1 MISAY
6 NRSQIIKAVFLAL
19 AGVICY
25 LIAWVF
31 FKYGLAMIFGGFRL
45 PVVWIP
51 WLTLAALFVITGS
64 GYRQWQQG
72 DGFKTYVESSLFH
85 DLGDDSGSAFWADH
99 YARRVTGPAYIVSQ
113 VCLGGPLFLLKAW
126 KHFQQRLVAWPGLE
140 ERLKE
145 VLNLLRAANKWQSID
160 EHPQHR
166 REILMLAQMKQ
177 IDFSAHKGIPRIKAS
192 PPAHGV

>member
-6 NRSQIIKAVFLAL
+6 NRSQIFKAVCLAF

-31 FKYGLAMIFGGFRL
+31 FEIGLTMIFGGFRL
-45 PVVWIP
+45 PMAWVP
-51 WLTLAALFVITGS
+51 WLTLTTLLVITAS
-64 GYRQWQQG
+64 GYRQWLQG
-72 DGFKTYVESSLFH
+72 GGFKTYVESSLFH
-85 DLGDDSGSAFWADH
+85 DLGDDSGSAVWADH
-99 YARRVTGPAYIVSQ
+99 YARQVTGPAYIVSQ

-126 KHFQQRLVAWPGLE
+126 KHFQQRLVAEPGLE

-145 VLNLLRAANKWQSID
+145 VLSILSASNKWQSID
-160 EHPQHR
+160 EYPQHR

>member
-1 MISAY
+1 MVSAY
-6 NRSQIIKAVFLAL
+6 NRTQIIKAVFLAL

-51 WLTLAALFVITGS
+51 WLTFGALLMITGS
-64 GYRQWQQG
+64 GFRQWQQG

-126 KHFQQRLVAWPGLE
+126 KHFQQRLVAESGLE

-145 VLNLLRAANKWQSID
+145 VLSLLRAANKWQSID

-177 IDFSAHKGIPRIKAS
+177 IDFSAHKGIPRIKALS
-192 PPAHGV
+192 PAHGV

>member
-6 NRSQIIKAVFLAL
+6 NRSQIFKAAFLAL

-31 FKYGLAMIFGGFRL
+31 FKYGLTMVFRSFRL
-45 PVVWIP
+45 PIVWVP
-51 WLTLAALFVITGS
+51 WLTWAALLVITVS
-64 GYRQWQQG
+64 GYSQWQQG

-85 DLGDDSGSAFWADH
+85 DLGEDSGSAVWADH

-126 KHFQQRLVAWPGLE
+126 KHFQQRLMAEPGLE

-145 VLNLLRAANKWQSID
+145 VLSLLRAANKWQSIND
-160 EHPQHR
+160 HPQHR
-166 REILMLAQMKQ
+166 REILMLAQMRQ
-177 IDFSAHKGIPRIKAS
+177 IDFSAHKGTPRIKAS
-192 PPAHGV
+192 PPTHGV